1 MRLSFEEC
9 GDYLGRVARLL
20 EQFGLILSKPA
31 EREDLVLEKSKTG
44 VLSYEL
50 CGELADPD
58 GGVPAHIEIR
68 EEFRSIRP
76 DVYERTRYEYEL
88 RDEARGYRRAFHLHF
103 PDSFMRTYLVVVH
116 EHCERP
122 IGTVKC
128 EHYEGSPVKDAFAG
142 AQTLFDAWTGDPPD
156 CRSLRC
162 LDDRRPWKRRGTRL
176 AGIREPRRRPSR
188 RG

>member
-1 MRLSFEEC
+1 MRLSSEEC

-68 EEFRSIRP
+68 EEFTSIRP